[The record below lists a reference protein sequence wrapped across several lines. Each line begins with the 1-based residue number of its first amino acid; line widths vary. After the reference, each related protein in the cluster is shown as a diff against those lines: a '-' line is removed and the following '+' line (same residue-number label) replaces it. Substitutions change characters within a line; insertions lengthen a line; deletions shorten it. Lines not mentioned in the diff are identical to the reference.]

1 MKGESMGLIEK
12 GRRILPARQHSST
25 PPFANAIRVHSVARE
40 YEIIHRQRCDC
51 GGKFQPKR
59 QSLLASEDG
68 HYDLIETECEACN
81 KPRDFL
87 FDISDWFA
95 RWAKV
100 S

>member
-1 MKGESMGLIEK
+1 MGLIEK
-12 GRRILPARQHSST
+12 GKRVLSARRRSST
-25 PPFANAIRVHSVARE
+25 HSFANAIKVASVARE

-51 GGKFQPKR
+51 GGMFAPQR

-81 KPRDFL
+81 KSRDFL

-95 RWAKV
+95 ESEA
-100 S
+100 